1 MARLK
6 NRKQAR
12 RYNNTA
18 YLYLV
23 PAFLLLA
30 VFTLYPVINTILTS
44 AKLDYH
50 FLTGAFT
57 RISLNHYADIMN
69 DTTFR
74 RAVINTAF
82 IAFICVPLSMA
93 SALFTALLLNSIKK
107 LRGFFTTLY
116 YLPQVTNVI
125 AAGMV
130 FAFLFNSNF
139 GLVNTMLGWFGI
151 DPVAWISGVDIAK
164 SAALY
169 NQSYLRCL
177 FVLLVYNLW
186 SGLSMKV
193 VLFLGGLQNI
203 NPQYYQVA
211 QIDGTS
217 RWRMFRKIT
226 LPLLSPTTMYVFITS
241 VITAF
246 KAYSAV
252 VALFGNTYGP
262 IGDNSKMM
270 ITIVGYI
277 IDALGDYLSAGSIS
291 IASAAAVILMLII
304 MGLTALQLKL
314 SRKWVHYK

>member
-6 NRKQAR
+6 QKERWR
-12 RYNNTA
+12 VDNTA
-18 YLYLV
+18 YLYLL

-30 VFTLYPVINTILTS
+30 VFTIYPLVNTILTS
-44 AKLDYH
+44 AKLDYR
-50 FLTGAFT
+50 FLTGEYV
-57 RISLNHYADIMN
+57 RVSLNHYADIMK
-69 DTTFR
+69 DPIFR
-74 RAVINTAF
+74 RAIINTAF
-82 IAFICVPLSMA
+82 IAFVCVPLSMF
-93 SALFTALLLNSIKK
+93 SALVTALLLNSIKK

-125 AAGMV
+125 AAGLV

-139 GLVNTMLGWFGI
+139 GLVNTMLGWVGI

-169 NQSYLRCL
+169 NQAYLRCL
-177 FVLLVYNLW
+177 FVLLMYSLW

-217 RWRMFRKIT
+217 RWRVLRKIT

-252 VALFGNTYGP
+252 VALFGVTYGP

-277 IDALGDYLSAGSIS
+277 IDALGDYLSAGAIS
-291 IASAAAVILMLII
+291 IASAAAVILLLII

-314 SRKWVHYK
+314 SQKWVHYK